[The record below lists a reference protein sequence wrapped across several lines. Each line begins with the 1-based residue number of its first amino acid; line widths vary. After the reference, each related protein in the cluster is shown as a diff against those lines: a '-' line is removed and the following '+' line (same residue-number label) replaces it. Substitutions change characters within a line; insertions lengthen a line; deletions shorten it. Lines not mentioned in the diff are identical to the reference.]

1 MKLLS
6 IYQASQLLNCSRQWV
21 WFLIKMGRLEAKQIG
36 KVYIIK
42 EDDLNIYI
50 DKTNN
55 QTRNVSNES

>member
-1 MKLLS
+1 
-6 IYQASQLLNCSRQWV
+6 
-21 WFLIKMGRLEAKQIG
+21 MGRLEAKQIG